1 MWARRK
7 RGGADFGIIEISCTK
22 GRSCFEAFTLYLH
35 PKNFQNE
42 FHRSDYRRSRILDD
56 RGIPPDSNQSRIPLR
71 HEMLVGISPR
81 WVVRLRGLAAD
92 QPLHIVNPARGLRVL
107 LLLEYTGSLS
117 AEETGGER
125 VVPGKSQTQEIA
137 RPSFD
142 GTETPSVPGPLLCQT
157 NPPPNPVCTRKPC
170 LAEPNPSPIRFCTGD
185 HGLAEPNR
193 NHRLAPHNSAKQT
206 GARAGAR
213 RSPDQAAPRQSQD
226 THRGKLPPQLRQQT
240 GAKANAGHPPDQAAP
255 EQSQGTPPRQ
265 SQDTHRGQLPPN
277 KPIRTSSA
285 RPSSAGA
292 NARHPTKAIAR
303 HPPGQAPAKQTHQ
316 DKQRQTKQRKVY
328 KPKSPVSME
337 TGDFSCRDS
346 ELLVA
351 VL

>member
-7 RGGADFGIIEISCTK
+7 RGGADSGIIEISCTK
-22 GRSCFEAFTLYLH
+22 GRSCFEAFALYLH

-107 LLLEYTGSLS
+107 LLLEHTGSLS

-137 RPSFD
+137 RPSL
-142 GTETPSVPGPLLCQT
+142 TAQRPLRAWDPYCAKLILLRIQFVRE
-157 NPPPNPVCTRKPC
+157 NPVCRT
-170 LAEPNPSPIRFCTGD
+170 NPSPIRFCTGD

-193 NHRLAPHNSAKQT
+193 NHWLAPHNSA
-206 GARAGAR
+206 
-213 RSPDQAAPRQSQD
+213 
-226 THRGKLPPQLRQQT
+226 
-240 GAKANAGHPPDQAAP
+240 PPD
-255 EQSQGTPPRQ
+255 
-265 SQDTHRGQLPPN
+265 RG
-277 KPIRTSSA
+277 
-285 RPSSAGA
+285 
-292 NARHPTKAIAR
+292 
-303 HPPGQAPAKQTHQ
+303 
-316 DKQRQTKQRKVY
+316 
-328 KPKSPVSME
+328 
-337 TGDFSCRDS
+337 
-346 ELLVA
+346 
-351 VL
+351 

>member
-7 RGGADFGIIEISCTK
+7 RGGADSGIIEISRTK
-22 GRSCFEAFTLYLH
+22 GRSYFEAFALYLH

-107 LLLEYTGSLS
+107 LLLEHTGSLS

-185 HGLAEPNR
+185 HDLVEPNR

-206 GARAGAR
+206 GAKANAR
-213 RSPDQAAPRQSQD
+213 RSPDQAAPWQSQD
-226 THRGKLPPQLRQQT
+226 TLQT
-240 GAKANAGHPPDQAAP
+240 KRC
-255 EQSQGTPPRQ
+255 QGNRRTP
-265 SQDTHRGQLPPN
+265 T
-277 KPIRTSSA
+277 RTSNA
-285 RPSSAGA
+285 RPSGA
-292 NARHPTKAIAR
+292 
-303 HPPGQAPAKQTHQ
+303 
-316 DKQRQTKQRKVY
+316 KVY
-328 KPKSPVSME
+328 KPKSPAPRE
-337 TGDFSCRDS
+337 TGDFSCRDP

>member
-7 RGGADFGIIEISCTK
+7 RGGADSGIIEISRTK
-22 GRSCFEAFTLYLH
+22 GRSCFEAFALYLH

-107 LLLEYTGSLS
+107 LLLEHTGSLS

-157 NPPPNPVCTRKPC
+157 NPPPNPVCTGKPC
-170 LAEPNPSPIRFCTGD
+170 LPNQNPSPIRFCTGD

-193 NHRLAPHNSAKQT
+193 NHRLAPHNSA
-206 GARAGAR
+206 R
-213 RSPDQAAPRQSQD
+213 
-226 THRGKLPPQLRQQT
+226 QT
-240 GAKANAGHPPDQAAP
+240 GAKANARRSLDQAAP
-255 EQSQGTPPRQ
+255 GQSQDTLQTKRRQGKRRALPRQPNGASSRHNSARQTGAKANARRSLDQAVPGQ
-265 SQDTHRGQLPPN
+265 SQDTHRNKQRRGKLPPS
-277 KPIRTSSA
+277 KPIRTSNT
-285 RPSSAGA
+285 RPSSARYT
-292 NARHPTKAIAR
+292 NRNR
-303 HPPGQAPAKQTHQ
+303 QPPGRPAI
-316 DKQRQTKQRKVY
+316 
-328 KPKSPVSME
+328 S
-337 TGDFSCRDS
+337 
-346 ELLVA
+346 VA
-351 VL
+351 EIRNY

>member
-7 RGGADFGIIEISCTK
+7 RGGADSGIIEISRTK
-22 GRSCFEAFTLYLH
+22 GRSCFEAFALYLH

-107 LLLEYTGSLS
+107 LLLEHTGSLS

-137 RPSFD
+137 RPPLD
-142 GTETPSVPGPLLCQT
+142 GTETPSVPGTLT
-157 NPPPNPVCTRKPC
+157 VPNQSSSESSLYGKT
-170 LAEPNPSPIRFCTGD
+170 LSAEPNPSPIRFRTGD

-193 NHRLAPHNSAKQT
+193 NHRLAPHNSAGRQVPRHAQ
-206 GARAGAR
+206 GAR
-213 RSPDQAAPRQSQD
+213 
-226 THRGKLPPQLRQQT
+226 
-240 GAKANAGHPPDQAAP
+240 
-255 EQSQGTPPRQ
+255 
-265 SQDTHRGQLPPN
+265 
-277 KPIRTSSA
+277 
-285 RPSSAGA
+285 
-292 NARHPTKAIAR
+292 
-303 HPPGQAPAKQTHQ
+303 
-316 DKQRQTKQRKVY
+316 
-328 KPKSPVSME
+328 
-337 TGDFSCRDS
+337 
-346 ELLVA
+346 
-351 VL
+351 

>member
-1 MWARRK
+1 
-7 RGGADFGIIEISCTK
+7 
-22 GRSCFEAFTLYLH
+22 
-35 PKNFQNE
+35 
-42 FHRSDYRRSRILDD
+42 
-56 RGIPPDSNQSRIPLR
+56 
-71 HEMLVGISPR
+71 MLVGISPR

-107 LLLEYTGSLS
+107 LLLEHTGSLS

-142 GTETPSVPGPLLCQT
+142 GAETPSVPGTTTGQT

-170 LAEPNPSPIRFCTGD
+170 LAEPSPIRFCTGD

-206 GARAGAR
+206 GAKANAR
-213 RSPDQAAPRQSQD
+213 RSPDKAAPRQSQD
-226 THRGKLPPQLRQQT
+226 THQTKQRHGNRRTPSEASTRQGKLPPQLRQ
-240 GAKANAGHPPDQAAP
+240 ADRR
-255 EQSQGTPPRQ
+255 QGTRKA
-265 SQDTHRGQLPPN
+265 L
-277 KPIRTSSA
+277 A
-285 RPSSAGA
+285 RPSSA
-292 NARHPTKAIAR
+292 KAIAG
-303 HPPGQAPAKQTHQ
+303 HPSDQAAPDQTAPRYTNRNRQPQWRPAIS
-316 DKQRQTKQRKVY
+316 V
-328 KPKSPVSME
+328 
-337 TGDFSCRDS
+337 CRDP